1 MSLRELG
8 EFGFI
13 ERIRR
18 QIQPAGAVQ
27 IGIGDDCAAVTV
39 PPHELL
45 LTSTD
50 MLIES
55 VHFRR
60 DWTSLADLGE
70 KSVAVNV
77 SDVAAMGGLPRHLYL
92 SLGVP
97 DNLTVEDLDQFIEGF
112 LRAAACYS
120 VTLVGGD
127 TCRSPGLLL
136 ISVTVEGTVPA
147 AEMVRRQG
155 ARPGDAIFVSGTL
168 GDSAL
173 GLQFLLQ
180 GTPLSEHLAARH
192 HRPQARS
199 RLGRR
204 LSSARLPSAMID
216 VSDGLLAD
224 LGHILESSLTGA
236 LIDAAVLPLSTDFR
250 TALNEN
256 PARLELALTGGE
268 DYELL
273 FCVPE
278 SACAAVAGLAEAG
291 LPLTRIGTILPV
303 DQGLQVRQPDG
314 TIQLRQAK
322 GFNHFQSN
330 SNKD

>member
-1 MSLRELG
+1 VSLREIG

-18 QIQPAGAVQ
+18 QIHPGGAVQ
-27 IGIGDDCAAVTV
+27 LGIGDDCAAVTV

-60 DWTSLADLGE
+60 DWTSWDALGE

-97 DNLTVEDLDQFIEGF
+97 DNLTVEDLDLFITGF
-112 LRAAACYS
+112 LRAAAGYGI
-120 VTLVGGD
+120 TLVGGD
-127 TCRSPGLLL
+127 TCRSPELFM

-147 AEMVRRQG
+147 AEMIQRRG

-173 GLQFLLQ
+173 ALQLLLR
-180 GTPLSEHLAARH
+180 GTTPASELAVRH
-192 HRPQARS
+192 HQPQARS
-199 RLGRR
+199 RLGRQ
-204 LSSARLPSAMID
+204 LAAARFPSAMID
-216 VSDGLLAD
+216 ISDGLLAD
-224 LGHILESSLTGA
+224 LGHILESSAVGA
-236 LIDAAVLPLSTDFR
+236 LIDTTTLPLSDAFR
-250 TALNEN
+250 AELKKD
-256 PARLELALTGGE
+256 PGLLELALTGGE

-273 FCVPE
+273 FCVPQA
-278 SACAAVAGLAEAG
+278 ACEAVASLAESG
-291 LPLTRIGTILPV
+291 LPLTRVGTVMPPEH
-303 DQGLQVRQPDG
+303 GLQVRNADG
-314 TIQLRQAK
+314 AQHPRQAK
-322 GFNHFQSN
+322 GFNHFHGSGP
-330 SNKD
+330 